1 MPQET
6 GSKVKILMGVES
18 VFKTAPAAGV
28 LIPFNSCSIK
38 PSRAK
43 NTSKTMTGNLNPV
56 EPFNGNLSISGSIVA
71 PADSAVAWYL
81 FQLAFGDPVIT
92 GTGPYVHT
100 FKVGVDR
107 PSFTLEEYFPGID
120 GSKKFLRYVGCKI
133 SKFSVSL
140 GGDGELT
147 LNFDI
152 VAANYSA
159 ETSSFD
165 ADPDVVSVARLKN
178 DQLAIL
184 EGASGITTCQ
194 GLDISVDFGLDTSQ
208 YCIGD
213 GGTLGSI
220 PDGIAA
226 VSGTLK
232 AQFAD
237 LVLFEKAVNSTES
250 SLTATL
256 TGGASSILAFKVP
269 ELQYSE
275 DAPGIDGPQ
284 GLQIALPF
292 VGYYKDAV
300 EETALQVT
308 LTNGDEHP

>member
-1 MPQET
+1 MGQSIGGKT
-6 GSKVKILMGVES
+6 KVLIGVES
-18 VFKTAPAAGV
+18 IFKTPPAAGV
-28 LIPFNSCSIK
+28 VIPFNSCSLK

-43 NTSKTMTGNLNPV
+43 NTSKTITGNLNPV

-71 PADSAVAWYL
+71 PADSVVSWYL
-81 FQLAFGDPVIT
+81 FQLAFGNPATT
-92 GTGPYVHT
+92 GVGPYVHA
-100 FKVGVDR
+100 FKLGADR
-107 PSFTLEEYFPGID
+107 PSFTLEEQFPDITGT
-120 GSKKFLRYVGCKI
+120 KKYIRYVGCKI
-133 SKFSVSL
+133 GKISVSL
-140 GGDGELT
+140 GGDGELVF
-147 LNFDI
+147 NFDI
-152 VAANYSA
+152 VAANYSV

-165 ADPDVVSVARLKN
+165 ADPDIVSVTRLKN
-178 DQLAIL
+178 NQLAIL
-184 EGASGITTCQ
+184 EGASGISTCQ

-237 LVLFEKAVNSTES
+237 TVLFEKAFNSTES

-256 TGGASSILAFKVP
+256 TGGASSILEFKVP

-284 GLQIALPF
+284 GLQISLPF
-292 VGYYKDAV
+292 VGYYKAAI
-300 EETALQVT
+300 EETAFQVT